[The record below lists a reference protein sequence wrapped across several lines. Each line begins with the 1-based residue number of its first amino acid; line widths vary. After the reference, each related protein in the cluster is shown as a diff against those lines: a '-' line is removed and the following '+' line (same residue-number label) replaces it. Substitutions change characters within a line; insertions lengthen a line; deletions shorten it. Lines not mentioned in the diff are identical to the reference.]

1 VKGTFYITTPIY
13 YVNDVPHIGHAY
25 TTIACDALAR
35 WHRMKGQRV
44 FFLTGTDEH
53 GEKVNKSAIQQ
64 GISPKE
70 LADRVVT
77 RFQGLSPALTIS
89 NDGFIRTSEPRH
101 YASVQDI
108 FRKSLANGDIYPG
121 TYEGWYCTPCESYWT
136 DLQLIDGSC
145 PDCRRPAEKRK
156 EPSYFFRLS
165 KFQKPLLAFYE
176 RNPKF
181 IRPESRR
188 NEVIAFVEGGLT
200 DLSVS
205 RTSLTWGIPVPGAE
219 GHVIYVWYDA
229 LTNYITGLG
238 YPERTEAF
246 TAFWPADIHM
256 VGKDILRFHAIYWP
270 AFLLSAGIAPPL
282 GVFAHGW
289 WTVEGQ
295 KMSKSLGNVV
305 DPYEMVDKYG
315 ADAFRYFLLREVPFG
330 KDGDFSRKALVDR
343 INSDLANNLG
353 NLLNRSL
360 NMLGKYFGSVV
371 PSPSAPEPS
380 DDRLT
385 GVSREILP
393 AADTAMED
401 VEFHKV
407 LAAIQS
413 LSDTANKYIDTNT
426 PWSLAKDPAKKN
438 RLGTVLYNALE
449 AARVCVLLISPF
461 TPTAGQRMWEALG
474 CDGRVEQA
482 TLSEAGLW
490 GTLRVGAALPRSVIA
505 FPRIEEEGGG
515 HSREERR

>member
-1 VKGTFYITTPIY
+1 LKETFYITTPIY

-35 WHRMKGQRV
+35 WHRMKGQKV

-53 GEKVNKSAIQQ
+53 GEKVNRSAAQQ

-77 RFQGLSPALTIS
+77 RFQGLSDALTIS

-108 FRKSLANGDIYPG
+108 FRKSLANGDIYLG
-121 TYEGWYCTPCESYWT
+121 AYEGWYCTPCESYWT
-136 DLQLIDGSC
+136 DLQLVDGSC

-165 KFQKPLLAFYE
+165 KFQKPLLEYYE
-176 RNPKF
+176 KNPKF

-188 NEVIAFVEGGLT
+188 NEVIAFVEAGLN

-205 RTSLTWGIPVPGAE
+205 RTSLSWGIPAPGAD

-238 YPERTEAF
+238 YPKRTEAF
-246 TAFWPADIHM
+246 EAFWPADVHM
-256 VGKDILRFHAIYWP
+256 VGKDILRFHAVYWP

-305 DPYEMVDKYG
+305 DPYDMVETYG

-371 PSPSAPEPS
+371 PSPSAPDLS
-380 DDRLT
+380 DEALA
-385 GVSREILP
+385 GAAREILP
-393 AADTAMED
+393 AVDAAMEE

-407 LAAIQS
+407 LTSVLS
-413 LSDTANKYIDTNT
+413 LSDAANKYIDTNT
-426 PWSLAKDPAKKN
+426 PWALAKDPARRE
-438 RLGTVLYNALE
+438 RLGTVLYHALE
-449 AARVCVLLISPF
+449 AARISSLLMAPF
-461 TPTAGQRMWEALG
+461 IPAAAQRMWEALG
-474 CDGRVEQA
+474 CDGRVEKA
-482 TLSEAGLW
+482 IVSEAGRW
-490 GTLRVGAALPRSVIA
+490 GILRVGATLPRSVIA
-505 FPRIEEEGGG
+505 FPRIGEAGRGL
-515 HSREERR
+515 S